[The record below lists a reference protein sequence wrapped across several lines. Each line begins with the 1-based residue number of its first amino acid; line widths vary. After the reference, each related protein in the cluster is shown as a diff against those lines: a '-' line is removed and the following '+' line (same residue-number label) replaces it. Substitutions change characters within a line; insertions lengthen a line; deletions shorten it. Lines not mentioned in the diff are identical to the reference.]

1 MLLPMKIMSENKSR
15 PKIWNRN
22 NIPRLFYLLSLFFC
36 KNSKID
42 VGLMDLFFM
51 ITQGKK
57 GKVVREQT
65 GNISFML
72 EKLKIIWSL
81 FMSPFGN

>member
-1 MLLPMKIMSENKSR
+1 
-15 PKIWNRN
+15 
-22 NIPRLFYLLSLFFC
+22 
-36 KNSKID
+36 
-42 VGLMDLFFM
+42 M
-51 ITQGKK
+51 ISNTQGKK

-81 FMSPFGN
+81 FMSLKGKRVVLKVKFSTI

>member
-1 MLLPMKIMSENKSR
+1 
-15 PKIWNRN
+15 
-22 NIPRLFYLLSLFFC
+22 
-36 KNSKID
+36 
-42 VGLMDLFFM
+42 M
-51 ITQGKK
+51 ISNTQGKK

-81 FMSPFGN
+81 FMSPFGNWNRIWNGIQSTIKYLVSAYQPKIKLNWM

>member
-1 MLLPMKIMSENKSR
+1 
-15 PKIWNRN
+15 
-22 NIPRLFYLLSLFFC
+22 
-36 KNSKID
+36 
-42 VGLMDLFFM
+42 M
-51 ITQGKK
+51 ISNTQGKK

-81 FMSPFGN
+81 FMSPFGNWNRIWNGIQSTIKYLASKSAYQPKIKLNFQVKCII